1 MRKVSPSEW
10 TGPWPPF
17 KGAQITFVPKRPQ
30 PSKEE
35 LAKRKDDKMTK
46 LVVLAILEK
55 DPQKKAELQ
64 KEADEYWAK
73 RRLELG
79 FQEE

>member
-35 LAKRKDDKMTK
+35 LMKREDLKRRQLQARVAM
-46 LVVLAILEK
+46 EK

-79 FQEE
+79 FREE

>member
-35 LAKRKDDKMTK
+35 LMKREDLKRRQLQARVAM
-46 LVVLAILEK
+46 EK